1 LRIPKFK
8 LKRRNTIIRS
18 IRSTTRRFQSQAAP
32 LNNISMVNVSKSL
45 RPLMPGMF
53 QPCQIPL
60 MDLTLTEILL
70 NKNLFQHAT
79 PTNRLRVNARTR
91 NPQLIHTISQQT
103 MERVDGSTRVTL
115 TMPNKNQFQHV
126 TLSNKLRVN
135 ALIKNPLPIHM
146 ISQLITERVDGNTRE
161 ILTMLK
167 KIPFQHATLS
177 NMPKVNAKQERLL
190 TPGKSQPWMI
200 QMPEELQLNLAN
212 KNQFQHVTLS
222 SKLKANAPIRNLLL
236 IHMISQPIMERVDGN
251 TKVTL
256 TTPRKNQSQLAPLN
270 KSLKVS
276 VSKNQR
282 PPTLGMFQPCQTL
295 PMDHMLTET
304 LLNKTQFQHA
314 TPSKLLRVSAQIKNP
329 LLIHMTFLLTMERVD
344 GNTKVTLTMPRKNQ
358 SQLALLNKN
367 LKESANKNQRPLTL
381 GMSQPCQT
389 PPMDHM
395 LTEILPNKTQFQH
408 ATHSKLLRVSA
419 PIKNLL
425 LIHMIFQPIMERV
438 DGNTKVIP
446 TTRKKNP
453 SQLAPLNKNLM
464 VSANKNLRPLMPGM
478 SQPCQTL
485 PMDHMLTEIL
495 PNKTQ
500 SQHATPSRLLR
511 VSAPIKSLLLIHMIS
526 QLITERV
533 DGNIRVTPTMLKKV
547 RLMSQDVIPM
557 SILPVN
563 ARTKFLLL
571 LHQLTRIQKITRY
584 QTLELITTS
593 RLPSP
598 TWIML
603 KRSLE
608 PGLYQRR
615 RIRKLLLKSQR
626 MLHLKRRVIQF
637 AQAPDA
643 QSHQRKRMI
652 TQKTTRFQTSAR
664 IRTSKTLSST

>member
-1 LRIPKFK
+1 
-8 LKRRNTIIRS
+8 
-18 IRSTTRRFQSQAAP
+18 
-32 LNNISMVNVSKSL
+32 
-45 RPLMPGMF
+45 MPGMF

-146 ISQLITERVDGNTRE
+146 ISQPITVRADGNTRE

-408 ATHSKLLRVSA
+408 AT
-419 PIKNLL
+419 
-425 LIHMIFQPIMERV
+425 
-438 DGNTKVIP
+438 
-446 TTRKKNP
+446 
-453 SQLAPLNKNLM
+453 
-464 VSANKNLRPLMPGM
+464 
-478 SQPCQTL
+478 
-485 PMDHMLTEIL
+485 
-495 PNKTQ
+495 
-500 SQHATPSRLLR
+500 PSRLLR